1 MSAVKRVFQEGENGV
16 VVSHALGYILEKSLL
31 STSLCNHN
39 VDIKSMQVVLHT
51 KHCLVSS
58 ESTENLNMFWSLVGN
73 N

>member
-1 MSAVKRVFQEGENGV
+1 MSAVKRVFREGENGV
-16 VVSHALGYILEKSLL
+16 GVSRALRDIFLL

-39 VDIKSMQVVLHT
+39 VDIKAMQVVIHT